1 MISQKGDVSLAPDK
15 TGMSIS
21 DSQPAS
27 GIATRYRLSARYY
40 LGRCSRK
47 WREHPRDS
55 FLTYRRRKWPTHP
68 PYRRVHPP
76 PSSHEET
83 SFFSSSTPPH
93 FDVPSVYLAWC
104 EVKDSLQ
111 RLWDLLFVRWV
122 KSRGRKEYRFF
133 SCLKKKMVSWVH
145 FKNREVYDILRRQ
158 VDVFLKD
165 IICSVCRN
173 CQRYSQ
179 FPS

>member
-1 MISQKGDVSLAPDK
+1 MVSREEHIFLAIPFYKYRGSREIAHDHRENMISQKGDVSFALDK
-15 TGMSIS
+15 MSMSIS

-68 PYRRVHPP
+68 PYRRAHLPP
-76 PSSHEET
+76 FSHEET

-104 EVKDSLQ
+104 EVKDSLHK
-111 RLWDLLFVRWV
+111 L
-122 KSRGRKEYRFF
+122 
-133 SCLKKKMVSWVH
+133 
-145 FKNREVYDILRRQ
+145 
-158 VDVFLKD
+158 
-165 IICSVCRN
+165 
-173 CQRYSQ
+173 
-179 FPS
+179 